1 ATTLDSSLAG
11 DITFAST
18 LNSVPTETNSLV
30 VNTSGTTRFNG
41 AVGGVD
47 RVSSVTTDAGGSTV
61 INGGSVN
68 TTGAQTY
75 NDPVLLDSN
84 TTVDSNGS
92 GNVTFSSTLNSTA
105 GELNSLLVNTSGATR
120 FNGAV
125 GGVDR
130 LSSLTTDAARNTPL
144 KS

>member
-1 ATTLDSSLAG
+1 
-11 DITFAST
+11 DITFASA
-18 LNSVPTETNSLV
+18 LNSTAGELNSLL

-47 RVSSVTTDAGGSTV
+47 RLSSLTTDAGGNTV

-84 TTVDSNGS
+84 TTLDSNGS

-105 GELNSLLVNTSGATR
+105 GELNSLLVNTAGTTR

-125 GGVDR
+125 GAVD
-130 LSSLTTDAARNTPL
+130 
-144 KS
+144 